1 MPSLKTIN
9 IYNAIDWLI
18 SASFILL
25 LGTTS
30 ISNNS
35 HQNLTLKLI
44 SVILFGILTSLRV
57 KIIYGLSTR
66 STLAKLQNDLEQFLS
81 RKIIWITVGSFAII
95 TLSLTYSENLNYG
108 IWKLTNITLIIFP
121 PVILF
126 MLNIINRPA
135 ILLKNFLKVTEIF
148 LLVSSILILVMQP
161 FDYLG
166 EEYKLSIERWS
177 HVVTGRVHGFLF
189 LFYFLYASF
198 IKKKVRTKEYVII
211 LVSGLGLYFIGLRA
225 ATLGVMILLPVILS
239 LMYFVRRN
247 IRNVVRL
254 SLPIAATI
262 IIILFIGNIN
272 EPAER
277 LYRVGEFLIYN
288 EVDDGAINARLE
300 GWMVGWE
307 MIKDSPFIGRG
318 LGGYNS
324 DFRDHEIQKV
334 IKYPHNLF
342 IELVVEL
349 GILGCMV
356 IILIIGFII
365 VNLANLRICE
375 LKTETTNFNLV
386 LFFLVIFSL
395 WMAMFS
401 KDISSQSLL
410 WVSMGILSFQ
420 QCYQLKEMKNKEAK
434 RELIL

>member
-1 MPSLKTIN
+1 MPSVKIIN
-9 IYNAIDWLI
+9 INNAIDWLT
-18 SASFILL
+18 SALFILL

-44 SVILFGILTSLRV
+44 SVILFGILTALRV

-66 STLAKLQNDLEQFLS
+66 STLAKLQNDLEQFLPW
-81 RKIIWITVGSFAII
+81 KVIWRIVLSFIII
-95 TLSLTYSENLNYG
+95 TFSLAYSENLNYG
-108 IWKLTNITLIIFP
+108 IWKLANIILIIFP
-121 PVILF
+121 SVILV
-126 MLNIINRPA
+126 MLNIVHGRE
-135 ILLKNFLKVTEIF
+135 ILLKNFIRITEIF
-148 LLVSSILILVMQP
+148 LLVSSILILVMHP

-166 EEYKLSIERWS
+166 VEYKLSIERWS

-198 IKKKVRTKEYVII
+198 IKKKVRTKEYAVIF
-211 LVSGLGLYFIGLRA
+211 VSGLGLYFIGLRA
-225 ATLGVMILLPVILS
+225 AILGVMILLPVILS

-247 IRNVVRL
+247 ITNLLRL
-254 SLPIAATI
+254 SLTIAATI
-262 IIILFIGNIN
+262 IIIFFIGNIN

-324 DFRDHEIQKV
+324 DFRDHEIQKI

-349 GILGCMV
+349 GILGCVV

-386 LFFLVIFSL
+386 LLFLVIFSL

-401 KDISSQSLL
+401 KDISSQGLL

-420 QCYQLKEMKNKEAK
+420 QCYQLKKDEE
-434 RELIL
+434 

>member
-254 SLPIAATI
+254 SLPIATAV
-262 IIILFIGNIN
+262 IIILFIGNLN

-277 LYRVGEFLIYN
+277 LDRVGEFLIYN
-288 EVDDGAINARLE
+288 EVDDGAINSRLE

-307 MIKDSPFIGRG
+307 MIKDSPFLGRG
-318 LGGYNS
+318 IGGYNS
-324 DFRDHEIQKV
+324 DFRDYEIQKV

-342 IELVVEL
+342 IELAVEL
-349 GILGCMV
+349 GIFGCVV

-395 WMAMFS
+395 WLAMFS

-410 WVSMGILSFQ
+410 WVSMGILSSQ
-420 QCYQLKEMKNKEAK
+420 SKGMMAPVK
-434 RELIL
+434 